1 MPMLSRPLRAAAVL
15 VLLAVATSA
24 PAQAKYTI
32 KEAKVELP
40 KEVKPAV
47 AKLLDDNA
55 VQLLD
60 GKDTLIC
67 EVWFR
72 QEVPVKATPEQ
83 LKNGIT
89 LREIPETTLLGALRV
104 HKMMTDYRKQ
114 KIKPGVYTLRLAYQP
129 SDGDHMGTAPN
140 NEFCLAIHADDD
152 KDAELMK
159 PKALHETSSRVA
171 GGSHPAVL
179 LLFPAKAQAPA
190 APKLEKDADN
200 HWILT
205 RPLEVKSGDA
215 KAKIG
220 LLLTLVGVSSAA

>member
-1 MPMLSRPLRAAAVL
+1 MLSRPLRGAAVL
-15 VLLAVATSA
+15 ALLAVASTA
-24 PAQAKYTI
+24 HAQAKYSI
-32 KEAKVELP
+32 KEAKTELP
-40 KEVKPAV
+40 KELKPAV

-72 QEVPVKATPEQ
+72 KEVPVKATPEQ
-83 LKNGIT
+83 VKNGIT

-104 HKMMTDYRKQ
+104 HKTMTDYRKQ
-114 KIKPGVYTLRLAYQP
+114 KIKAGVYTLRLAYQP

-140 NEFCLAIHADDD
+140 NEFCLPVLADDD

-159 PKALHETSSRVA
+159 PKALHETSAKVA

-179 LLFPAKAQAPA
+179 LLFPPKAQAPDT
-190 APKLEKDADN
+190 PKLEKDAMSD
-200 HWILT
+200 WILT
-205 RPLEVKSGDA
+205 RPVEVKAGDA
-215 KAKIG
+215 KATIG
-220 LLLTLVGVSSAA
+220 LMLTLVGVSSAA